1 MAAALLL
8 VAVCGALLGACVRQ
22 TSSEWVAQLIEEY
35 YYLPVTVT
43 DADDLMAHEITV
55 KVKDSDAEKDAGE

>member
-1 MAAALLL
+1 MKSSKRRIFIAAALLL
-8 VAVCGALLGACVRQ
+8 VAICGALLGACVRQ

-43 DADDLMAHEITV
+43 DADSLTPEERV
-55 KVKDSDAEKDAGE
+55 PK